1 MARGVVIPLDRVP
14 SQLWCHDDGKLRDA
28 EGVEYVPGL
37 DGQAYY
43 QSEDREGFRRQMVR
57 VTIPGVRDFA
67 MAISGDEV
75 PDLTV
80 EHSSSPEI

>member
-1 MARGVVIPLDRVP
+1 MDRVP
-14 SQLWCHDDGKLRDA
+14 TQLWCHDDGKLRDA

-37 DGQAYY
+37 DGHAYY

-57 VTIPGVRDFA
+57 VTIPGFDTNSGMV
-67 MAISGDEV
+67 ISSDEI

-80 EHSSSPEI
+80 ERSSSPEL